1 MFKRYIDGHVFGD
14 VLDSYYDLDVGER
27 PKFFQREPIEYDDIV
42 DRSSFVLDS
51 ESVRNARLGSLPGAS
66 GVPVY
71 DDKVLPT
78 LEIVAL
84 RSGKLD
90 IADVSQL
97 QRRKE
102 AEVSDTGEKAKADA
116 EKAVAQARLDYL
128 DKSSGFSVER
138 MKLEQTAKSSS
149 KSSSK

>member
-1 MFKRYIDGHVFGD
+1 MFKRYVDGHVFGD
-14 VLDSYYDLDVGER
+14 MLDDFYDNDVAER
-27 PKFFQREPIEYDDIV
+27 PKFFQAPAIVYDDIV

-51 ESVRNARLGSLPGAS
+51 ESVRNARLGSSPGAS

-71 DDKVLPT
+71 DGEDLPT
-78 LEIVAL
+78 SEIVAL

-97 QRRKE
+97 QRQKE
-102 AEVSDTGEKAKADA
+102 AEVQDTDKKAKADA

-128 DKSSGFSVER
+128 DKSSGFSAER
-138 MKLEQTAKSSS
+138 MKLEQTAK
-149 KSSSK
+149 KSEK

>member
-1 MFKRYIDGHVFGD
+1 MFRRYVDGHVFGD
-14 VLDSYYDLDVGER
+14 MLDDFYGDDVSER
-27 PKFFQREPIEYDDIV
+27 PKFFQAPAVEYDDIV

-51 ESVRNARLGSLPGAS
+51 ESVRNARLGSSPGAF

-71 DDKVLPT
+71 DDEDLPT

-97 QRRKE
+97 QRQKE
-102 AEVSDTGEKAKADA
+102 AEVQDTDKKAKADA

-128 DKSSGFSVER
+128 DKSSGFSAER
-138 MKLEQTAKSSS
+138 MKLEQTAS
-149 KSSSK
+149 KSDK

>member
-14 VLDSYYDLDVGER
+14 VLDSFYDVDVGER
-27 PKFFQREPIEYDDIV
+27 PKFFQRESIEYDDIV
-42 DRSSFVLDS
+42 DKSSFVLDS
-51 ESVRNARLGSLPGAS
+51 ESVRNARLGSLSGAS

-71 DDKVLPT
+71 DGKVLPT
-78 LEIVAL
+78 SEIVAL

-97 QRRKE
+97 QRQKE
-102 AEVSDTGEKAKADA
+102 VEVQDTSKRAKADN

-128 DKSSGFSVER
+128 DKSSGFSAER
-138 MKLEQTAKSSS
+138 VKLEQTAKSSS